1 VPPALFLL
9 AKMIQPEIKT
19 IGKKI
24 KMGQCFDRNG
34 QRLVYTL
41 VSVTELNGFE
51 AGDLIKVAGW
61 SKGKGFTGVMK
72 RWGFAGGPRTH
83 GQSDRERAPGSI
95 GQGTTPGRVH
105 KGKKMAGRTGNQRTT
120 IKNLTLLDIN
130 EKDKTFL
137 IKGLLPGGRNAS
149 LIVFKA
155 GKVKNFTPLLKEEE
169 VLAFTP
175 DAQAQI
181 KEETSESEGEASSHE
196 NKKEVGN
203 GN

>member
-1 VPPALFLL
+1 MPPALFLL
-9 AKMIQPEIKT
+9 AKMTQLEVKT

-41 VSVTELNGFE
+41 VSVAEISGFE
-51 AGDLIKVAGW
+51 TGDLVKVAGW

-105 KGKKMAGRTGNQRTT
+105 KGKKMAGRSGNQRTT

-130 EKDKTFL
+130 ENEKAFL
-137 IKGLLPGGRNAS
+137 IKGLLPGGRNAP
-149 LIVFKA
+149 LIVFKE
-155 GKVKNFTPLLKEEE
+155 GKTKNFTPLLKKGEA
-169 VLAFTP
+169 LAFIA

-181 KEETSESEGEASSHE
+181 KEEKIKPETEGQEA
-196 NKKEVGN
+196 KN

>member
-9 AKMIQPEIKT
+9 AKMEQQEIKT

-34 QRLVYTL
+34 QRLVCTL
-41 VSVTELNGFE
+41 VSVTELDGFE
-51 AGDLIKVAGW
+51 AGDLVKVIGR

-105 KGKKMAGRTGNQRTT
+105 KGKKMAGRAGNQRTT
-120 IKNLTLLDIN
+120 IKNLPLLDIN
-130 EKDKTFL
+130 KEDKTFL

-149 LIVFKA
+149 LIVFKVE
-155 GKVKNFTPLLKEEE
+155 KMKNFTPLLKKEEA
-169 VLAFTP
+169 LAFTP
-175 DAQAQI
+175 DAQVQI
-181 KEETSESEGEASSHE
+181 KEEPSDSGGETKGAE
-196 NKKEVGN
+196 N

>member
-1 VPPALFLL
+1 MPPALFLL
-9 AKMIQPEIKT
+9 AKMTQQEVKT
-19 IGKKI
+19 SGKKI

-41 VSVTELNGFE
+41 VSVAELSGFE
-51 AGDLIKVAGW
+51 AGDLVKVAGW

-105 KGKKMAGRTGNQRTT
+105 KGKKMAGRAGNQRTT
-120 IKNLTLLDIN
+120 IKNLILLDIN
-130 EKDKTFL
+130 KNEKTFL
-137 IKGLLPGGRNAS
+137 IKGLLPGGRNAP
-149 LIVFKA
+149 LIVFKE
-155 GKVKNFTPLLKEEE
+155 GETKNFTPLLKKGEA
-169 VLAFTP
+169 LAFTP
-175 DAQAQI
+175 ETQAQI
-181 KEETSESEGEASSHE
+181 KEENKEEA
-196 NKKEVGN
+196 KN